1 MIGQPQT
8 PTIVTPPKRERYD
21 MTVFQTTLLQRFD
34 GFVHGSWESS
44 RKYCLYAGDKQGNT
58 VIQGNYTNYEVDEI
72 LSPQF
77 VYSTFNETK
86 CVPQDGE
93 IVNMIRPYGR

>member
-1 MIGQPQT
+1 MGSSMEAGNRAESIACML
-8 PTIVTPPKRERYD
+8 VTSK
-21 MTVFQTTLLQRFD
+21 
-34 GFVHGSWESS
+34 
-44 RKYCLYAGDKQGNT
+44 AIAT

-86 CVPQDGE
+86 CVPQSGE
-93 IVNMIRPYGR
+93 IFNMIRPYRLG